1 MNKTYVITGST
12 SGIGKEILL
21 ELSKNK
27 NNKIFAA
34 YRNDK
39 FIKEL
44 GDLSDNVIP
53 FYIDMND
60 NKSIIKASEIIKSQ
74 TNKIDTIIN
83 IAGCVVAGA
92 MENLDID
99 KIRYQ
104 FEVNTFSHLMFTQNL
119 IEKADN
125 GKIINIS
132 SMASFG
138 IFPFVAPYCASKRA
152 LDILFNCLEVESKQN
167 IKVISIKPGV
177 IATPLWEKSI
187 TNNCNLTNDI
197 KYKKEFDFLI
207 NNAQKNSTKGLDV
220 KKVRDLVLRTD
231 KCKNPKKS
239 YTIGFDAKIAEF
251 LSILPQDIITY
262 LMKKGLELKLKNQS
276 FAK

>member
-1 MNKTYVITGST
+1 
-12 SGIGKEILL
+12 
-21 ELSKNK
+21 
-27 NNKIFAA
+27 
-34 YRNDK
+34 
-39 FIKEL
+39 
-44 GDLSDNVIP
+44 
-53 FYIDMND
+53 
-60 NKSIIKASEIIKSQ
+60 
-74 TNKIDTIIN
+74 
-83 IAGCVVAGA
+83 
-92 MENLDID
+92 
-99 KIRYQ
+99 
-104 FEVNTFSHLMFTQNL
+104 MFTQNL
-119 IEKADN
+119 IEKANN